1 MQIIVSSSAF
11 TTIHSLSQANNRQSE
26 VWAEIIKEARVATL
40 EQPLMASFFHSNVL
54 NHESFKESISFYLAS
69 LLGSKTIPAMT
80 VQSVFQQAFER
91 EPMLAEQMLNDLLA
105 HYTRDA
111 ACDEY
116 IIPLLYFKGF
126 HAIQS
131 YRIARWLWLQERRPL
146 AQYFQHRISELFD
159 VDIHPAANLGSGI
172 MLDHAT
178 GLVVGE
184 TSVIEDDVSILHGVT
199 LGGSGSARCD
209 RHPKIRRGV
218 LLSAGAKILGN
229 IEIGAGA
236 KIGAGSVVLN
246 EVLPQ
251 TTVAGVPAK
260 QVGSV
265 STAMPSLDMNHD
277 IDS

>member
-1 MQIIVSSSAF
+1 MLNPSVL
-11 TTIHSLSQANNRQSE
+11 TTVRSLAQAKNRQSDI
-26 VWAEIIKEARVATL
+26 WGEIIKEAQTASQ
-40 EQPLMASFFHSNVL
+40 EQPVMASFFHSNVL
-54 NHESFKESISFYLAS
+54 NHEGFKESISFYLAS

-80 VQSVFQQAFER
+80 VQSVFQEAFLH
-91 EPMLAEQMLNDLLA
+91 EPMLAEYMLNDLLA

-111 ACDEY
+111 ACDQY
-116 IIPLLYFKGF
+116 LIPLLYFKGF

-131 YRIARWLWLQERRPL
+131 YRIAHWLWQQERRPL
-146 AQYFQHRISELFD
+146 AQYFQHRIAELFD
-159 VDIHPAANLGSGI
+159 VDIHPAAQLGSGI

-184 TSVIEDDVSILHGVT
+184 TSIVEDDVSILHGVT
-199 LGGSGSARCD
+199 LGGSGSDRCD

-229 IEIGAGA
+229 IDIGTGA
-236 KIGAGSVVLN
+236 KIGAGSVVL
-246 EVLPQ
+246 EDVAAH

-260 QVGSV
+260 QVGRV

-277 IDS
+277 IDG